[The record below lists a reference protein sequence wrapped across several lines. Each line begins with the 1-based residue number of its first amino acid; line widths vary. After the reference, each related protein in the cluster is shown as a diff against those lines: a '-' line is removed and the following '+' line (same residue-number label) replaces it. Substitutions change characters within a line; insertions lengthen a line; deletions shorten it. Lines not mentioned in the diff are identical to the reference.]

1 MHLSVTPA
9 LVPRSLACGKAL
21 LICTLVMLLAAC
33 AHAPARNPLARWV
46 PSPNHNAREAIL
58 VVIHA
63 TTQDSVGESLETL
76 RTANS
81 GGKVSAHYLIGR
93 DGVRYQLVAD
103 ERRAWH
109 AGPGS
114 WGTITDVNSASIGI
128 ELDNNGSDAYPQAQ
142 VDSLLVLLED
152 LCTRLAIPRH
162 QVIAHADM
170 APTRKTDPGPQFPWE
185 RLGRAGF
192 GRWPSGMLETSPPG
206 FDAMAALQRLGYD
219 TSDPAAAIRAFRIHY
234 RGMDI
239 SADKPDAEDARILY
253 TLVKNSQK

>member
-1 MHLSVTPA
+1 MHLSGRPA

-21 LICTLVMLLAAC
+21 LICMLVMLLAAC

-114 WGTITDVNSASIGI
+114 WGTISDVNSASIGI
-128 ELDNNGSDAYPQAQ
+128 ELDNNGSDAYPHAQ
-142 VDSLLVLLED
+142 IDSLLVLLED
-152 LCTRLAIPRH
+152 LCTRLGIPRH

-185 RLGRAGF
+185 RLARAGF
-192 GRWPSGMLETSPPG
+192 GRWPSGTLETPPVA
-206 FDAMAALQRLGYD
+206 FDAMAALRLVGYD
-219 TSDPAAAIRAFRIHY
+219 TTEPTAAIRAFRIHY
-234 RGMDI
+234 RGLDI
-239 SADKPDAEDARILY
+239 PAEMPDEMDARILHA
-253 TLVKNSQK
+253 LVKQARE

>member
-9 LVPRSLACGKAL
+9 VVPRSLASSRGLLVCMLAL
-21 LICTLVMLLAAC
+21 LLASC
-33 AHAPARNPLARWV
+33 AHGPARNPLARWV

-63 TTQDSVGESLETL
+63 TTQDSVAESLETL

-109 AGPGS
+109 AGPGR
-114 WGTITDVNSASIGI
+114 WGTISDVNSASIGI
-128 ELDNNGSDAYPQAQ
+128 ELDNDGSAAYPQAQ
-142 VDSLLVLLED
+142 IDSLLLLLED
-152 LCTRLAIPRH
+152 LCTRLGIPRH

-170 APTRKTDPGPQFPWE
+170 APTRKTDPGPQFPW
-185 RLGRAGF
+185 LGLARAGF
-192 GRWPSGMLETSPPG
+192 GRWPSGMLEAPPAD
-206 FDAMAALQRLGYD
+206 FDAIAALRLLGYD
-219 TSDPAAAIRAFRIHY
+219 TTDAAAAIRAFRIHY
-234 RGMDI
+234 RGMDV
-239 SADKPDAEDARILY
+239 AAGTPDGEDARILHA
-253 TLVKNSQK
+253 LAKSGQQ